1 MAKTQDLKRRI
12 RSVKNTRQL
21 TKAMKMVSAA
31 KLRRAQER
39 IQAARPYAARQR
51 DVLQSLASR
60 AEGESHPLLEQREGN
75 RVELVVVAADRG
87 LCGAFN
93 SQVTREAHQRMLN
106 DPGQSYSL
114 TCIGKKSIEYFSR
127 REANIR
133 KQYADVFRNVDY
145 ALAEGI
151 GQDLIHHYT
160 TGEVDRILLVY
171 NVAKSAIA
179 AEPTTIQLLPVDTS
193 ATTDQQQDAFSE
205 DYLYEPSAQALFEAL
220 LPYYVKNQV
229 YQSMLES
236 AAGEHA
242 MRMAAMD
249 SATRNAGELI
259 DSLTLT
265 MNRVRQASITTE
277 IIEVVSGAEAL
288 G

>member
-39 IQAARPYAARQR
+39 ITAARPYAEKQR

-60 AEGESHPLLEQREGN
+60 AEGEAHPLLVQRE
-75 RVELVVVAADRG
+75 VATTEIVAVSGDKG

-93 SQVTREAHQRMLN
+93 AQVLKEAHREYDAVAGGVELMA
-106 DPGQSYSL
+106 
-114 TCIGKKSIEYFSR
+114 IGKKSRDYFDHRNVPMR
-127 REANIR
+127 REMSDIF
-133 KQYADVFRNVDY
+133 KNVDY
-145 ALAEGI
+145 SVADDI
-151 GQDLIHHYT
+151 GNDLISRYVD
-160 TGEVDRILLVY
+160 GKVDRIVLVY
-171 NVAKSAIA
+171 NEVVSAIA
-179 AEPTTIQLLPVDTS
+179 AKPVVHQLLPVV
-193 ATTDQQQDAFSE
+193 AEAQDDDGGFTE
-205 DYLYEPSAQALFEAL
+205 DYIYEPDAQALFEAL
-220 LPYYVKNQV
+220 LPYYVKNQIF
-229 YQSMLES
+229 QALLES
-236 AAGEHA
+236 EAGEHA

-249 SATRNAGELI
+249 AATRNAGELI
-259 DSLTLT
+259 DKLTLT

-277 IIEVVSGAEAL
+277 IIEVVSGAQAL

>member
-39 IQAARPYAARQR
+39 ITAARPYAEKQR

-60 AEGESHPLLEQREGN
+60 AEGEAHPLLVQRE
-75 RVELVVVAADRG
+75 VATTEIVAVSGDKG

-93 SQVTREAHQRMLN
+93 AQVLKEAHREYDAVAGGVELMA
-106 DPGQSYSL
+106 
-114 TCIGKKSIEYFSR
+114 IGKKSRDYFDHRSVPMR
-127 REANIR
+127 REMSDIF
-133 KQYADVFRNVDY
+133 KNVDY
-145 ALAEGI
+145 SVADDI
-151 GQDLIHHYT
+151 GNDLISRYVD
-160 TGEVDRILLVY
+160 GKVDRIVLVY
-171 NVAKSAIA
+171 NEVVSAIA
-179 AEPTTIQLLPVDTS
+179 AKPVVHQLLPVV
-193 ATTDQQQDAFSE
+193 AEAQDDDGGFTE
-205 DYLYEPSAQALFEAL
+205 DYIYEPDAQALFEAL
-220 LPYYVKNQV
+220 LPYYVKNQIF
-229 YQSMLES
+229 QALLES
-236 AAGEHA
+236 EAGEHA

-249 SATRNAGELI
+249 AATRNAGELI
-259 DSLTLT
+259 DKLTLT

-277 IIEVVSGAEAL
+277 IIEVVSGAQAL